1 METSNYNKIRKWTS
15 SNVLPI
21 IFIFGGII
29 AETTDLIVE
38 LLYSLNAP
46 LWIGTVFKIL
56 MISFASFRLYYS
68 IPKSK
73 RNITNYKKKKEYDGL

>member
-1 METSNYNKIRKWTS
+1 MNNRFDNFKKWIE

-21 IFIFGGII
+21 FFILGGII

-46 LWIGTVFKIL
+46 LWIGSVFKI
-56 MISFASFRLYYS
+56 IVIIFAAFRLYYT
-68 IPKSK
+68 IPKNK
-73 RNITNYKKKKEYDGL
+73 RNITNYKKAKNKYE